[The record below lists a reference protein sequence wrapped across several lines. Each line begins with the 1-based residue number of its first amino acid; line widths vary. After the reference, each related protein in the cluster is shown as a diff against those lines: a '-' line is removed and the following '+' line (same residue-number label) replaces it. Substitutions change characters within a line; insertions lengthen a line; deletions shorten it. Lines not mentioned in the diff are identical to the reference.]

1 VFSFK
6 IRITRKK
13 ITVNGQ
19 CTYSDLDCLIQDFSL
34 EKILKCLDFLFKVT
48 FVCSSTLVYLF
59 VSSLFVSSCMFSL
72 RIQIFNQI
80 NMITKFNSLL
90 NTSSSTNLT
99 RVSNEALNQNQII
112 SNLNE
117 FSRTQEN
124 LDYLLDID
132 QIQKEN
138 VKILDN
144 NKNVYNFSAQK
155 CLLNEKLIE
164 TRMDLKDFFGFNS
177 NDLKHR
183 YRHVR
188 SNYHLGELKPIQFVN
203 VYHRNFF

>member
-1 VFSFK
+1 
-6 IRITRKK
+6 
-13 ITVNGQ
+13 
-19 CTYSDLDCLIQDFSL
+19 
-34 EKILKCLDFLFKVT
+34 
-48 FVCSSTLVYLF
+48 
-59 VSSLFVSSCMFSL
+59 
-72 RIQIFNQI
+72 
-80 NMITKFNSLL
+80 MIAKFNSLL

-117 FSRTQEN
+117 LSRTQEN

-138 VKILDN
+138 VKILD
-144 NKNVYNFSAQK
+144 KSKKAYNFSAQK

-164 TRMDLKDFFGFNS
+164 TRVDLKDFFGFNS

-188 SNYHLGELKPIQFVN
+188 SNHHLGELKPIQFVN

>member
-1 VFSFK
+1 VFLFE

-34 EKILKCLDFLFKVT
+34 EKILKCLDLLYKVT

-72 RIQIFNQI
+72 RVQIFNQI

-117 FSRTQEN
+117 FLRTQEN

-138 VKILDN
+138 VKILN
-144 NKNVYNFSAQK
+144 KKNVYNFSGQK
-155 CLLNEKLIE
+155 CLLNEKLV
-164 TRMDLKDFFGFNS
+164 RMDLKDFFGFNS

-203 VYHRNFF
+203 VYHKSFF